1 MTSDYKRDAHGEVG
15 AVSSVSP
22 HASRAGLSILND
34 GGNAVDA
41 AVATAIT
48 LSVTAPSFSGIGGG
62 GFMLI
67 YLAETGQSRIID
79 YRETAPKLATADMFE
94 VSSDGEVVGEENRV
108 GHKAVGVPGDMKGFA
123 LALERYGTM
132 SLEQVMGPAIGYAR
146 DGFALTPFLGDIL
159 SAKVDDSVDKFRA
172 YPEGGRLMLKP
183 DGSTY
188 GRGETL
194 VQSDKAAS
202 LQRIAGNGIGEFY
215 EGFIADALD
224 KEMRDNGGL
233 LRKEDLRDYEAELR
247 TPLTGEFKGMRL
259 ITMCPPS
266 SGGLALIQLL
276 SIFEDV
282 DLGSTGHN
290 TAETMDRMAQALGPV
305 YAARRHVADP
315 AFVDVPTKKLASP
328 AFIDGLRR
336 GGGEEGD
343 ARLSDPR
350 FLKGATQTSHLS
362 VLDGKKNAV
371 AITESLECFFGSG
384 IAVPGTGIFLNDIMH
399 DFDPTPG
406 GINSIEPGKRP
417 MSSMSPTVFLKD
429 GAPWLVV
436 GSAAGPRI
444 ITAVLQVVLNIVE
457 HGMNVQEAIAA
468 PRFHFQG
475 GSDKMMWMEGRV
487 DPSVRAD
494 LKGRGYRI
502 TVEDDVT
509 FMFGGV
515 HAILSENG
523 RIHAGADIR
532 RDGAAAAY

>member
-1 MTSDYKRDAHGEVG
+1 
-15 AVSSVSP
+15 
-22 HASRAGLSILND
+22 
-34 GGNAVDA
+34 
-41 AVATAIT
+41 
-48 LSVTAPSFSGIGGG
+48 
-62 GFMLI
+62 
-67 YLAETGQSRIID
+67 
-79 YRETAPKLATADMFE
+79 
-94 VSSDGEVVGEENRV
+94 
-108 GHKAVGVPGDMKGFA
+108 
-123 LALERYGTM
+123 
-132 SLEQVMGPAIGYAR
+132 
-146 DGFALTPFLGDIL
+146 
-159 SAKVDDSVDKFRA
+159 
-172 YPEGGRLMLKP
+172 
-183 DGSTY
+183 
-188 GRGETL
+188 
-194 VQSDKAAS
+194 
-202 LQRIAGNGIGEFY
+202 
-215 EGFIADALD
+215 
-224 KEMRDNGGL
+224 
-233 LRKEDLRDYEAELR
+233 
-247 TPLTGEFKGMRL
+247 
-259 ITMCPPS
+259 
-266 SGGLALIQLL
+266 
-276 SIFEDV
+276 
-282 DLGSTGHN
+282 
-290 TAETMDRMAQALGPV
+290 MAQALGPV

>member
-1 MTSDYKRDAHGEVG
+1 MTSEYKRDAHGEIG

-22 HASRAGLSILND
+22 YASQAGLSILKD

-41 AVATAIT
+41 AVATAIA

-62 GFMLI
+62 GFMLV
-67 YLAETGQSRIID
+67 YLAETGRSHIID
-79 YRETAPKLATADMFE
+79 YRETAPKLATADMFQ
-94 VSSDGEVVGEENRV
+94 VDGDGEVVGEENRM
-108 GHKAVGVPGDMKGFA
+108 GYKSVGVPGDMKGFA
-123 LALERYGTM
+123 LAIERYGAM
-132 SLEQVMGPAIGYAR
+132 SLEQVMQPAIRLAR

-194 VQSDKAAS
+194 VQPDKAAS
-202 LQRIAGNGIGEFY
+202 LQRIASNGIGEFY
-215 EGFIADALD
+215 EGFVAEALD
-224 KEMRDNGGL
+224 KDMRDNGGL
-233 LRKEDLRDYEAELR
+233 LRKEDLRDYKAEVR
-247 TPLTGEFKGMRL
+247 TPLTGEFKGL
-259 ITMCPPS
+259 KFITMCPPS

-276 SIFEDV
+276 SIFDGM

-290 TAETMDRMAQALGPV
+290 TAETMDRMAQVLGPV
-305 YAARRHVADP
+305 YAARQHVADP
-315 AFVDVPTKKLASP
+315 AFVDVPTQKLASP
-328 AFIDGLRR
+328 AFIDGLRK
-336 GGGEEGD
+336 GGGEGD

-362 VLDGKKNAV
+362 VLDGNKNAA

-384 IAVPGTGIFLNDIMH
+384 IAVPGTGIFLNDVMH

-444 ITAVLQVVLNIVE
+444 ILAVVQTVLNIVE

-468 PRFHFQG
+468 PRFHYQG
-475 GSDKMMWMEGRV
+475 GSDKMMWMESRV
-487 DPSVRAD
+487 EPSVRSE
-494 LKGRGYRI
+494 LERRGYSL
-502 TVEDDVT
+502 TVENEVT